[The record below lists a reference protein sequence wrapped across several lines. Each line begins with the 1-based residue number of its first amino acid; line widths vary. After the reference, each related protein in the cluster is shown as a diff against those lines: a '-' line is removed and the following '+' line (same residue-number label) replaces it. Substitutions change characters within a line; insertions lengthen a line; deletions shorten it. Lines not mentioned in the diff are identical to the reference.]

1 MAFLNV
7 LFLLVASSVYAAP
20 SNYTVVGVDKFN
32 GADGLSSSIT
42 QNGTILGNSFN
53 AIIRNGST
61 NDFTFD
67 CGTMTTNWDN
77 ENKGAIIFRY
87 TSASNFY
94 AITYHR
100 DQWNTGN
107 YIVRLKLNTLNSPLS
122 SSGDLGS
129 YTIPGGGGVTSLRVN
144 VVGSSIQVTIN
155 GTLRINVTNSANSTG
170 SYGFGVG
177 ARFNTDGVAWNNVIW
192 TPACATRTVGA
203 ASIAPTPNINTAM
216 TTITHATTNV
226 TGISSSTGLPAG
238 VTASYASNTI
248 SISGTPTAS
257 GTFNY
262 TITPNGCG
270 SATATGT
277 ITVAAAAI
285 KRYVN
290 TSGSWGSYTPC
301 YSTIQAAITASNNGD
316 EIIVDAGNY
325 PNTFTI
331 NKNLTIKG
339 ANAGT
344 LGSSST
350 RLTESIIKDVV
361 VTISGSS
368 AVVLDGFHIYQT
380 STAIGATITVGNT
393 PTTIQNCKIE
403 RVGATTGVNAYGIQT
418 IMSST
423 AAITIQRNLFT
434 GSLAG
439 SLYSGH
445 KTWNSGVYSNG
456 GSNITIAN
464 NTFENCRTSIN
475 SDNHNSG
482 VTISNNTFSN
492 NGTHIAFGG
501 SGSISGSHSLSGNTF
516 SVTAGLSTINL
527 SNVTTSFRLDLTSNT
542 FGTTAAANLSVSQC
556 FDVENTMAHKGASSK
571 NGLITIQTG
580 KLFKTST
587 TTFANNI
594 LYATAS
600 NSIYVSSGTYAESF
614 DINKAL
620 SILGPNASVS
630 PNGGTRV
637 AEAIINLSTGT
648 RSIYINESNITIKG
662 FEIINSANAGAIMA
676 GSGISGISNSAPTNI
691 VIEKNYM
698 HDLNGAAILLLGNY
712 TVRNCAWTIND
723 NKINGTTLGTYL
735 GGGYGSGIKLWT
747 GSNCSITN
755 NVLTNIGF
763 TGIDVGWIQ
772 NSTISGNSLT
782 TLVDNGMQ
790 VVGTNSSVNI
800 TNNTIT
806 NANYPSATL
815 GQGGIKLFGSPTN
828 LSVTGNIVTGC
839 GSAFAVEPNNNAA
852 GASVNNNN
860 LSGNTYGVYHAGTGT
875 LNATCNWYGS
885 TSYADVASKISGTVT
900 FVSFLVS
907 GTDNDLATRG
917 FQPATG
923 TCTGVAV
930 SAPTTGSSAAVFT
943 SISQNAITFN
953 FTKGNGDKRII
964 VAKSVSTS
972 STNPTNNTNYTANA
986 AYGSGDDLDGYV
998 VYNGV
1003 GQSATITN
1011 LTASTLYY
1019 FSIYEYNYS
1028 GATYLYATST
1038 KYTTSATTLQPDADN
1053 DGVADADDDYPNDV
1067 NKAFNNLYPAA
1078 SHGTLMYEDLWPGKG
1093 DYDFNDLVVNYQYN
1107 TVTNA
1112 SNQVVEVRYSF
1123 VTRAVGGSLHNGF
1136 AFQLDGI
1143 NSNKITSVTGSK
1155 ATGASWLQL
1164 NNNGTEASQ
1173 GDNANIVVFDDA
1185 YELLPTQSNYSFINT
1200 FQGSP
1205 DSGKDTTNIVVTFI
1219 NNGVIPSG
1227 GALSYDNFGTNVFNP
1242 YIIVNQVRGK
1252 EIHLV
1257 DKIPSAKVDA
1267 TFFGT
1272 GQDKSNPLTGSY
1284 YKTANN
1290 LPWAINV
1297 TSSIPF
1303 PQERTDISEAFLKF
1317 IPWAT
1322 SNGTTDQTWYQ
1333 NSDGNRDATKLII
1346 R

>member
-1 MAFLNV
+1 MIKSNQKTKTIQKPMKMAFLNV
-7 LFLLVASSVYAAP
+7 LFLLVASSAFAAP
-20 SNYTVVGVDKFN
+20 TNYTVVGVDKFN
-32 GADGLSSSIT
+32 GADGAGNSIR

-67 CGTMTTNWDN
+67 CGIMTTNWDN
-77 ENKGAIIFRY
+77 ESKGAIIFRY
-87 TSASNFY
+87 TSASSFY
-94 AITYHR
+94 AVTYHH
-100 DQWNTGN
+100 DIWNTGN
-107 YIVRLKLNTLNSPLS
+107 YIVRLKLNTLKNPIS

-155 GTLRINVTNSANSTG
+155 GTLRINVTNSVNPTG

-177 ARFNTDGVAWNNVIW
+177 DRFNTDDVAWNNVVW

-203 ASIAPTPNINTAM
+203 ASSAPTPCINTAM

-270 SATATGT
+270 SSTASGTITVTGSKTAGSPSSIPTLCINTPLTNIIIATTGATGIGTATGLPAGVTAAWASNTITISGTPTTAGPFSYTIPLTGGCGSVNATGTINVTAARTAGNPSSTPTLCINTALTNITIATTGATGIGTATGLPAGVTADWASNTINIRGTPTAVGTFNYTIPLTGGCGSVNATGT
-277 ITVAAAAI
+277 ITV
-285 KRYVN
+285 
-290 TSGSWGSYTPC
+290 T
-301 YSTIQAAITASNNGD
+301 
-316 EIIVDAGNY
+316 
-325 PNTFTI
+325 
-331 NKNLTIKG
+331 
-339 ANAGT
+339 
-344 LGSSST
+344 
-350 RLTESIIKDVV
+350 
-361 VTISGSS
+361 
-368 AVVLDGFHIYQT
+368 
-380 STAIGATITVGNT
+380 ATITAGSPSST
-393 PTTIQNCKIE
+393 PTLYTN
-403 RVGATTGVNAYGIQT
+403 
-418 IMSST
+418 T
-423 AAITIQRNLFT
+423 ALT
-434 GSLAG
+434 
-439 SLYSGH
+439 
-445 KTWNSGVYSNG
+445 
-456 GSNITIAN
+456 NITIA
-464 NTFENCRTSIN
+464 TTGATGIGTATGLPA
-475 SDNHNSG
+475 G
-482 VTISNNTFSN
+482 VTAAWALNT
-492 NGTHIAFGG
+492 I
-501 SGSISGSHSLSGNTF
+501 
-516 SVTAGLSTINL
+516 
-527 SNVTTSFRLDLTSNT
+527 
-542 FGTTAAANLSVSQC
+542 
-556 FDVENTMAHKGASSK
+556 
-571 NGLITIQTG
+571 
-580 KLFKTST
+580 
-587 TTFANNI
+587 
-594 LYATAS
+594 
-600 NSIYVSSGTYAESF
+600 
-614 DINKAL
+614 
-620 SILGPNASVS
+620 
-630 PNGGTRV
+630 
-637 AEAIINLSTGT
+637 
-648 RSIYINESNITIKG
+648 
-662 FEIINSANAGAIMA
+662 
-676 GSGISGISNSAPTNI
+676 
-691 VIEKNYM
+691 
-698 HDLNGAAILLLGNY
+698 
-712 TVRNCAWTIND
+712 
-723 NKINGTTLGTYL
+723 
-735 GGGYGSGIKLWT
+735 
-747 GSNCSITN
+747 
-755 NVLTNIGF
+755 
-763 TGIDVGWIQ
+763 
-772 NSTISGNSLT
+772 TISGTPTADGTFGYSIPLT
-782 TLVDNGMQ
+782 GDC
-790 VVGTNSSVNI
+790 
-800 TNNTIT
+800 
-806 NANYPSATL
+806 
-815 GQGGIKLFGSPTN
+815 
-828 LSVTGNIVTGC
+828 GNI
-839 GSAFAVEPNNNAA
+839 N
-852 GASVNNNN
+852 
-860 LSGNTYGVYHAGTGT
+860 
-875 LNATCNWYGS
+875 
-885 TSYADVASKISGTVT
+885 
-900 FVSFLVS
+900 
-907 GTDNDLATRG
+907 
-917 FQPATG
+917 ATG
-923 TCTGVAV
+923 TITVIPNV
-930 SAPTTGSSAAVFT
+930 VAPTTGSSAAVFT
-943 SISQNAITFN
+943 SISQNAITFT
-953 FTKGNGDKRII
+953 FTKGNGANRVI
-964 VAKSVSTS
+964 VAKSGSVS
-972 STNPTNNTNYTANA
+972 STNPTNNTSYTANA
-986 AYGSGDDLDGYV
+986 AYGSGDALDGFV
-998 VYNGV
+998 VYNGN
-1003 GQSATITN
+1003 GESATITN
-1011 LTASTLYY
+1011 LTAGTMYH
-1019 FSIYEYNYS
+1019 FSIYEYNSS
-1028 GATYLYATST
+1028 GATILYSTST
-1038 KYTTSATTLQPDADN
+1038 KYSTCTTTSQPDADN

-1078 SHGTLMYEDLWPGKG
+1078 SHGTLMYEDLWPGIG

-1112 SNQVVEVRYSF
+1112 ANQVVEVRYSF

-1185 YELLPTQSNYSFINT
+1185 YELLPTQSGYSFINT